1 MKKILI
7 DTTRSYNVEIKE
19 APINK
24 VIVIDNLV
32 ETIKVSLASTTI

>member
-7 DTTRSYNVEIKE
+7 DTTRSYNVQIKE
-19 APINK
+19 ASTDK
-24 VIVIDNLV
+24 VIVVDNPV